1 MDLISP
7 VDTYLSE
14 DVNSKYCG
22 PVFLRLNVT
31 KCIKRAKYLMIN
43 VEFLQNWS
51 RSQQMT
57 DPLPLK
63 QFDLCL

>member
-1 MDLISP
+1 MDFISP

-43 VEFLQNWS
+43 VGFFYRTEADHS
-51 RSQQMT
+51 
-57 DPLPLK
+57 K
-63 QFDLCL
+63 